1 MLVVALGLAASDA
14 SAQNLLRNARFEGAT
29 AGDVPESWSFHDF
42 RDDGLAHGRVVRG
55 GNAGP
60 QCLELKSPVFPANY
74 ACYSRPMNVG
84 DLVGDEII
92 VSCFFKTAE
101 HPQASVTI
109 ATYADDFTRL
119 EFDTPELDSETYH
132 LGESS
137 RWTLFATHIR
147 CKPRARDLVVML
159 RVNGGGTVCYDG
171 VGVRPVDGEV
181 AVSLDQAGVITGLPA
196 TRMLSL
202 TLHNVTDGELP
213 VRVNLEVIPE
223 QGKRRTKIANTTL
236 APDQTRR
243 LDLAYPF
250 DYRQPHGLR
259 VAVTGLEPDTIYQQ
273 YARPVA
279 GLVDAH
285 VVEPAFRSTLLSSIP
300 TEDVVVEGRINASP
314 EIARATVVTA
324 QLVGTGATTSDLEF
338 LSDEGMA
345 GPWRLRLPAEGM
357 LTDNYQ
363 VDIRATPRRGAEH
376 LLSLPLSRSRFAA
389 YEVAYDA
396 DHRLYVHGQ
405 PVFPMGMYRVP
416 FAEDLPVVR
425 DAGFN
430 FVISPSRS
438 VSYLFT
444 KAARDAGMMVAVSSS
459 AFDGKFWTNMTDKY
473 RRDEALFGWY
483 GIETPDTR
491 GASPETV
498 RQVYR
503 QSPGP
508 YKAVAEM
515 DAHHPIIL
523 ALRPNS
529 TMRKFAE
536 SADIVVAWTAPIPR
550 WPLTTVCDSV
560 REAIATVE
568 GRKPVWAAIQTTGLA
583 WQEDLPPDDDT
594 SVIPTVAQHRAMVY
608 LALMSGAEGLVH
620 YTWSVPPLRGRDSYR
635 LSRDAPELW
644 EGVKL
649 VTQQVAWLSPV
660 LMESRPTPMAAPED
674 SPLVMAA
681 WDHEGVRYIAA
692 VNPTDEV
699 LALSFDLGAAANEE
713 IEVLFE
719 QRALEATAD
728 GRVGDAF
735 QPYEVHLYAR
745 KL

>member
-1 MLVVALGLAASDA
+1 MALSLAASLA

-42 RDDGLAHGRVVRG
+42 RDDGLAQGKVVRG

-60 QCLELKSPVFPANY
+60 QCLELKAPAFPANY
-74 ACYSRPMNVG
+74 TCYSRPMNVS

-92 VSCFFKTAE
+92 VSCFFKTVE

-119 EFDTPELDSETYH
+119 EFDTPELDSETYA
-132 LGESS
+132 LGESKP
-137 RWTLFATHIR
+137 WTLFTSHVR
-147 CKPRARDLVVML
+147 CKPGAKDLVVML
-159 RVNGGGTVCYDG
+159 RVNGGGTVSFDG
-171 VGVRPVDGEV
+171 VGVRPVDSEV
-181 AVSLDQAGVITGLPA
+181 AVTLDQAGVITKLPA
-196 TRMLSL
+196 TRTLSL
-202 TLHNVTDGELP
+202 SLHNVTDGELP
-213 VRVNLEVIPE
+213 VRVAVEVIPE
-223 QGKRRTKIANTTL
+223 KGKRRIKTAIATL
-236 APDQTRR
+236 GPDQTERV
-243 LDLAYPF
+243 DLPYPF

-259 VAVTGLEPDTIYQQ
+259 VAVTGLEPDTIFQQ
-273 YARPVA
+273 YSCAVP

-300 TEDVVVEGRINASP
+300 TENVVVEGRINASP
-314 EIARATVVTA
+314 EIARSTVVNA
-324 QLVGTGATTSDLEF
+324 QLVGTGAMTSELEF
-338 LSDEGMA
+338 LSDDGMA

-363 VDIRATPRRGAEH
+363 VDIHATPGRAAEH

-416 FAEDLPVVR
+416 FAEDLPEVH
-425 DAGFN
+425 DAGLN
-430 FVISPSRS
+430 FVIAPSRS

-444 KAARDAGMMVAVSSS
+444 KAAREVGMMVAVAST
-459 AFDGKFWTNMTDKY
+459 AFDGKFWSNMTDKY

-483 GIETPDTR
+483 GLETPDMQD
-491 GASPETV
+491 ASPETM
-498 RQVYR
+498 RKVYR
-503 QSPGP
+503 DSPGP
-508 YKAVAEM
+508 YRAIAEM
-515 DAHHPIIL
+515 DQHHPIIL

-529 TMRKFAE
+529 SMPSFAA

-560 REAIATVE
+560 REAIAAVE

-583 WQEDLPPDDDT
+583 WQEDVPVDGT
-594 SVIPTVAQHRAMVY
+594 TGVIPTVAQHRAMVY

-620 YTWSVPPLRGRDSYR
+620 YTWSVPPRHGRESYR
-635 LSRDAPELW
+635 VSRDAPELW

-649 VTQQVAWLSPV
+649 VTQQVAWLAPV
-660 LMESRPTPMAAPED
+660 LTESRPTPMAAPEE
-674 SPLVMAA
+674 SPLVMAS

-699 LALSFDLGAAANEE
+699 LALSFDLQATANEE

-719 QRALEATAD
+719 ERALQATPD